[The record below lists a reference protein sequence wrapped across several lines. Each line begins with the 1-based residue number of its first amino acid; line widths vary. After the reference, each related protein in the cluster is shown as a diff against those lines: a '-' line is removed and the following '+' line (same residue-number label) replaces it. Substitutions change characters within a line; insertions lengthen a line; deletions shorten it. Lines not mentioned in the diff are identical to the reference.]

1 MIATSTLNNDDTHK
15 KMSRFAG
22 GPLSATSQPKAEEGN
37 PYVLEGNFQARSG
50 IVRNLEFG
58 GANNSFWKY
67 LNTINPSVSVMS
79 PRNDKNSIM
88 NSEIFKRSMNLPMKT
103 VLSTIH
109 PSIMYYKAGHNHGAA
124 DEKND
129 DNSVYS
135 LNNKVNSGTD
145 MIGVN
150 SNGFNANLIKSMS
163 SRKFLNPYEQTME
176 DYYEDIPK
184 KQKFEAINQNLN
196 EGLVKYLLDFGKK
209 EQPVKTEKDDKEAIN
224 AKGAKKDGKDKKMNL
239 LMKELEGDTLMNLV
253 TKGDED
259 SPKNGRRTLS
269 GKKEKEL
276 KRQLTDKEE
285 EGDKAKHKR
294 KSNRQNTKKLGITEK
309 DLIKIDKNTVI
320 EDKLI
325 YSSYPEPLEES
336 VPLDE
341 DILVTTLSSE
351 ADDLKKKNSVA
362 ANSFVKAMLPKE
374 MDNKSMLLKPKDE
387 NKADLT
393 KPHYKMSSGV
403 VIPFFFK
410 KEEENSY
417 EMNAK
422 ANQIAEE
429 ALNDLEV
436 CEEYNEFYVAKK
448 KNKKVEGVNTSG
460 ILKSSAS
467 SYR

>member
-22 GPLSATSQPKAEEGN
+22 PLSATSQPKAEERDPN
-37 PYVLEGNFQARSG
+37 VIESNFQARSG

-109 PSIMYYKAGHNHGAA
+109 PSIMYYKAGHNNGAA

-135 LNNKVNSGTD
+135 LNNKVKSGTE
-145 MIGVN
+145 MVGVN

-176 DYYEDIPK
+176 DYYEDVPR

-224 AKGAKKDGKDKKMNL
+224 AKGAKKDAKDKKMNL
-239 LMKELEGDTLMNLV
+239 LVKELEGDTLMNLV

-276 KRQLTDKEE
+276 KRQLTDNEE
-285 EGDKAKHKR
+285 EGAKHKR

-309 DLIKIDKNTVI
+309 DLIKIDKNTKI
-320 EDKLI
+320 EEKLI
-325 YSSYPEPLEES
+325 YSSCPEQFEES

-351 ADDLKKKNSVA
+351 ADDIKKKNSMA
-362 ANSFVKAMLPKE
+362 ANSFVKAMHPKE
-374 MDNKSMLLKPKDE
+374 KDNKGILLKQKDE
-387 NKADLT
+387 NKAEIT

-410 KEEENSY
+410 REEENSY

-422 ANQIAEE
+422 VNQIAEE

-436 CEEYNEFYVAKK
+436 CEEYNEFYVARK
-448 KNKKVEGVNTSG
+448 KNKKVEGINTSG
-460 ILKSSAS
+460 ILKSSVS